1 MRGQA
6 LVKGAAFPSG
16 GAGSVVDV
24 RMLGNDPVVLS
35 GNGGGLLLVR
45 YTTPLGIQS
54 LADDVPPAYYRP
66 PYRFPPA
73 GRNGLPP
80 YHWDVASVGLP
91 PRLTPERHPASGD

>member
-45 YTTPLGIQS
+45 YTTRLGIES
-54 LADDVPPAYYRP
+54 LADDVPPAYCGRA
-66 PYRFPPA
+66 YRFPLV

-80 YHWDVASVGLP
+80 FHWNLLSRRLA
-91 PRLTPERHPASGD
+91 PRFTLDRDPGS